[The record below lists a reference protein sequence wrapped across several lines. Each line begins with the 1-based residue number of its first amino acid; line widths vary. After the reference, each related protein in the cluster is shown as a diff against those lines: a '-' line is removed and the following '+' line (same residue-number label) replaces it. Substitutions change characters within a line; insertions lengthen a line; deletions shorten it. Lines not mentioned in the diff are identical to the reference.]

1 LFVNGDSG
9 LNIRTT
15 QALAT
20 EKDKQITK
28 SVFGNGPKDLTM
40 LGKGVYNQYGVAEQG
55 FNISSCQFAMH
66 YFFENNNAFH
76 QFLRNVSECTK
87 VNGHFIGT
95 CYDGQTVFNLLQ
107 NKNNGESMT
116 IIKNERKIYE
126 VIKRYDQTGFPDD
139 ELSLGYAI
147 DVYQE
152 SINQTF
158 REYLVNFEYFQR
170 IMENYGFVLI
180 TKEEATGMNLPDGTG
195 LFSEMYSQMQLEL
208 KHNPRR
214 SQEYGMAPHMS
225 SEEKRISFMNR
236 YFVFKKVRSVDAK
249 KVAEIV
255 TKNVLETEE
264 AIGTLMSNPAQ
275 EQEQEPELEPEKVQI
290 KPARK
295 ITKRKVVLKQISTD
309 E

>member
-1 LFVNGDSG
+1 MPKVLFVNGDSG
-9 LNIRTT
+9 KNIRST
-15 QALAT
+15 QALDT

-55 FNISSCQFAMH
+55 FNISSCQFAIH
-66 YFFENNNAFH
+66 YFFENKIPFH
-76 QFLRNVSECTK
+76 QFLRNISECTK
-87 VNGHFIGT
+87 VGGHFIGT
-95 CYDGQTVFNLLQ
+95 CYDGRTVFNLLQ

-126 VIKRYDQTGFPDD
+126 VTKRYDQTGFPDD
-139 ELSLGYAI
+139 EMSLGYSI

-158 REYLVNFEYFQR
+158 REYLVNFDYYQR
-170 IMENYGFVLI
+170 VMEDYGFVLI
-180 TKEEATGMNLPDGTG
+180 TKEEAAGMNLPDSTG
-195 LFSEMYSQMQLEL
+195 LFSEMYAQMQLEI

-214 SQEYGMAPHMS
+214 SSEYGMAPHMS

-249 KVAEIV
+249 KVADMV
-255 TKNVLETEE
+255 ARTALETEQTVE
-264 AIGTLMSNPAQ
+264 DLMT
-275 EQEQEPELEPEKVQI
+275 EPDQAETIITPTT
-290 KPARK
+290 ARK
-295 ITKRKVVLKQISTD
+295 AKRKVVLQQIPVD
-309 E
+309 K